1 MSYTHTHT
9 HVHAHTTSTHTNMPY
24 THHTHT
30 CCDSCFACSTNQA
43 TPSVSHDITILRL
56 MPEMHSTA
64 SHTLFEAALQ
74 DGPAVITDDP
84 SHVLPLG
91 SSPSQP
97 PTDYYRRTL
106 YPSSED
112 KSDTDDVDPEP
123 LPSPYPTAQQVG
135 IARRHHITSHHT
147 AHHIT
152 SHHTAQHITSHH
164 TAHHITSHHIT
175 SHCTSHHI
183 TSHCTYKWRREGS
196 QC

>member
-1 MSYTHTHT
+1 MLTP
-9 HVHAHTTSTHTNMPY
+9 HAHTRTCRTHTPHTN
-24 THHTHT
+24 THMLSSG
-30 CCDSCFACSTNQA
+30 CDSCFACSTNQA

-74 DGPAVITDDP
+74 DGPAVITNDP

-135 IARRHHITSHHT
+135 IARRHHITSHHIT
-147 AHHIT
+147 LHST
-152 SHHTAQHITSHH
+152 SHHTA
-164 TAHHITSHHIT
+164 HHIT

-183 TSHCTYKWRREGS
+183 TLHITSHHITLHL
-196 QC
+196 QVAA